1 MFARTPDKNS
11 VLLDET
17 INSALMDLKGY
28 EPHDEEYATT
38 VKQLTELYD
47 LKKTERSGKVSP
59 DVAVQAVASLA
70 GIVLII
76 GHERANVITSKALSF
91 IMKVK

>member
-1 MFARTPDKNS
+1 MFAKAPDKNS

-17 INSALMDLKGY
+17 IHSALMDLKSY
-28 EPHDEEYATT
+28 DPHNEEYVTT
-38 VKQLTELYD
+38 VKQLTELYN

-59 DVAVQAVASLA
+59 DVAVQAIASLG
-70 GIVLII
+70 GILLII
-76 GHERANVITSKALSF
+76 GHERANVITSKALNF